1 MHTLGPRVRKLVA
14 LALLVFAL
22 FAIGGVFK
30 TMFALGRGAVEQLY
44 DARFELVQA
53 KQREMTSRGL
63 LATAVEA
70 EEKALVPVLMWVGTA
85 PTNGESR
92 LQEIVN
98 QILTG
103 AQFKLEQMRTTPVI
117 QLGSLARVS
126 LDVTGSGSEASLYML
141 LAQIER
147 FKPAIVV
154 ERLVV
159 RSADS
164 TQAGQDNPAG
174 PLLSVEMRLS
184 SFGTM
189 SAQAQQVLP
198 AP

>member
-1 MHTLGPRVRKLVA
+1 MHALDPRVRKLVA

-30 TMFALGRGAVEQLY
+30 AMFALGRGAVEQLY

-53 KQREMTSRGL
+53 KQRETASRGI
-63 LATAVEA
+63 LAIAVEA
-70 EEKALVPVLMWVGTA
+70 EERALVPVLMWVGNA
-85 PTNGESR
+85 SNGETR

-98 QILTG
+98 QVLTG
-103 AQFKLEQMRTTPVI
+103 AHFKLEQMRSGPVT
-117 QLGSLARVS
+117 QLGGLAKVS
-126 LDVTGSGSEASLYML
+126 LDVTGSGSEASLYTL
-141 LAQIER
+141 LTQIER
-147 FKPAIVV
+147 FKPVIVI

-164 TQAGQDNPAG
+164 TQTGQDNPAG

-184 SFGTM
+184 SFGTVT
-189 SAQAQQVLP
+189 AQARQMQSTP
-198 AP
+198 

>member
-1 MHTLGPRVRKLVA
+1 MHALDPRVRKLAA

-30 TMFALGRGAVEQLY
+30 AMFALGRGAVEQLY

-53 KQREMTSRGL
+53 TQRETARRGI
-63 LATAVEA
+63 LAIAVEA
-70 EEKALVPVLMWVGTA
+70 EERAFVPVLMWVGNA
-85 PTNGESR
+85 SNGETR

-98 QILTG
+98 QVLTG
-103 AQFKLEQMRTTPVI
+103 AHFKLEQMRSGPVT
-117 QLGSLARVS
+117 QLGGLAKVS
-126 LDVTGSGSEASLYML
+126 LDVTGSGSEASLYTL
-141 LAQIER
+141 LTQIER
-147 FKPAIVV
+147 FKPVIVI

-164 TQAGQDNPAG
+164 TQTGQDNPAG

-184 SFGTM
+184 SFGTVT
-189 SAQAQQVLP
+189 AQARQMQSTP
-198 AP
+198 

>member
-1 MHTLGPRVRKLVA
+1 MHALGPRVRKLVA
-14 LALLVFAL
+14 LALLVFSL
-22 FAIGGVFK
+22 FAIGGLFK
-30 TMFALGRGAVEQLY
+30 AMFAQGRGAVEKLY
-44 DARFELVQA
+44 DARFVLVQA
-53 KQREMTSRGL
+53 KQRETASRGI

-70 EEKALVPVLMWVGTA
+70 EEKALVPVLMWVGA
-85 PTNGESR
+85 ASNGETR

-103 AQFKLEQMRTTPVI
+103 AQFKLEQMRSTPVI

-147 FKPAIVV
+147 FKPVIVV

-164 TQAGQDNPAG
+164 TQAGQDNSAG

-198 AP
+198 TP

>member
-1 MHTLGPRVRKLVA
+1 MHALDPRVRRLVA
-14 LALLVFAL
+14 FALLVFAL
-22 FAIGGVFK
+22 FAIGG
-30 TMFALGRGAVEQLY
+30 MFRAMYALGRGAVEQLY

-53 KQREMTSRGL
+53 KQRATASRAVL
-63 LATAVEA
+63 STAVEA
-70 EEKALVPVLMWVGTA
+70 EEKALVPVLMWVGNA
-85 PTNGESR
+85 SVGETR

-98 QILTG
+98 QVLAG
-103 AQFKLEQMRTTPVI
+103 AEFKLEQMRATPVT

-147 FKPAIVV
+147 FKPVIVI

-164 TQAGQDNPAG
+164 TQAGPDSPTG

-184 SFGTM
+184 SFGTVP
-189 SAQAQQVLP
+189 AQAQQVP
-198 AP
+198 AAP

>member
-1 MHTLGPRVRKLVA
+1 LVA
-14 LALLVFAL
+14 LALLVFSL
-22 FAIGGVFK
+22 FAIGGLFK
-30 TMFALGRGAVEQLY
+30 AMFALGRGAVEKLY

-53 KQREMTSRGL
+53 KQRETASRGI

-70 EEKALVPVLMWVGTA
+70 EEKALVPVLMWVGA
-85 PTNGESR
+85 ASNGETR

-98 QILTG
+98 QVLTG
-103 AQFKLEQMRTTPVI
+103 AQFKLEQMRSTPVTH
-117 QLGSLARVS
+117 LGSLARVS
-126 LDVTGSGSEASLYML
+126 LDVTGTGSEASLYML

-147 FKPAIVV
+147 FKPVIVI

-184 SFGTM
+184 GFGTI
-189 SAQAQQVLP
+189 SAQAQPVRLTP
-198 AP
+198 

>member
-1 MHTLGPRVRKLVA
+1 MHALGPHVRKLVA
-14 LALLVFAL
+14 LVLLVFAL
-22 FAIGGVFK
+22 FAIGGLFQV
-30 TMFALGRGAVEQLY
+30 MFALGRGSVEKLY

-53 KQREMTSRGL
+53 QQRETASRGI

-70 EEKALVPVLMWVGTA
+70 DEKALVPVLMWVGA
-85 PTNGESR
+85 ASNGETR

-98 QILTG
+98 QILTE
-103 AQFKLEQMRTTPVI
+103 AQFKLEQMRSTPVI

-147 FKPAIVV
+147 FKPVIVV

-198 AP
+198 TP